1 MTTVE
6 HAHPHLTAARPTF
19 DANRRTAVAGGAL
32 ALLGAA
38 ALVMTPRRR
47 MDVLGK
53 AKLGDVMPHAVGPWR
68 ETSGDGVIV
77 PDADT
82 DPGEYYD
89 QMATRDFSGRDLP
102 AVMLLTAYGAAQRGL
117 IRVHRPE
124 TCYES
129 AGFVLQ
135 HERDTTIPLAGG
147 ASIPAHTFLANRADR
162 REQVLY
168 WIRMGDSL
176 TLNSRRQKI
185 AMLERGLQGVI
196 PDGILVRVSTLE
208 PDAARGMQA
217 LQLFSRTLV
226 ATAPAKLHKL
236 LVGDAIAATTA
247 GRTA

>member
-1 MTTVE
+1 MTTIE
-6 HAHPHLTAARPTF
+6 EASARIGGAAP
-19 DANRRTAVAGGAL
+19 APQASRRAAIAGGAL
-32 ALLGAA
+32 AALGAT
-38 ALVMTPRRR
+38 ALLMTPRRR
-47 MDVLGK
+47 MDVLGR

-89 QMATRDFSGRDLP
+89 QMATRDFAGQDLP

-135 HERDTTIPLAGG
+135 HERDTSIPLAG
-147 ASIPAHTFLANRADR
+147 AAAIPAHTFIANRADR

-176 TLNSRRQKI
+176 TLNSRRQKL

-196 PDGILVRVSTLE
+196 PDGILVRMSTLD
-208 PDAARGMQA
+208 PDAGRGMRA
-217 LQLFSRTLV
+217 LQLFARTLV
-226 ATAPAKLHKL
+226 ATATPKLHQL
-236 LVGDAIAATTA
+236 LVGNAIAATTA
-247 GRTA
+247 GRKA